1 MSKTILVTGATGN
14 VGREVIHFLR
24 ERGAE
29 VRAAVISE
37 EEAARLPLGV
47 PWVLFDFGDQSTYPA
62 AFEDV
67 DKMFLMRPPQISD
80 IDTYIKPAIE
90 YAGRAGVT
98 QIVFLS
104 LLGAEKNPVVPHYK
118 VEQILLAGDT
128 PYTLLRCGFF
138 MQNLSTTHAADIRE
152 HDDLFI
158 PAGKGKTA
166 FIDARDI
173 GEVAAV
179 TLTEQGHNNKAYPLT
194 GSEAFDY
201 YEVADMMTPI
211 LGRRISYSSPS
222 PVRFAYREWR
232 QGTPLAF
239 VGVMTAIYMTTRFG
253 MADSITQDVPQLLG
267 RAPRTLEQFIID
279 HNEVWQPQ
287 TAESHLI

>member
-1 MSKTILVTGATGN
+1 MNESKTILVTGATGN
-14 VGREVIHFLR
+14 VGSEVIRFLL
-24 ERGAE
+24 ERGAD
-29 VRAAVISE
+29 VRAAVFSE
-37 EEAARLPLGV
+37 EEAARLPQGL

-62 AFEDV
+62 AFEGV
-67 DKMFLMRPPQISD
+67 GKLFLMRPPQISD
-80 IDTYIKPAIE
+80 IDGMIKPAID
-90 YAGRAGVT
+90 YAGQVGVQ

-118 VEQILLAGDT
+118 VEQILLEGET

-152 HDDLFI
+152 RNDLFI

-179 TLTEQGHNNKAYPLT
+179 ALTEPGHENSAYPLT

-201 YEVADMMTPI
+201 YEVAEMMTEI
-211 LGRRISYSSPS
+211 LGRPIRYSSPS
-222 PVRFAYREWR
+222 SVRFAAKEWR
-232 QGTPLAF
+232 GGTPLPF
-239 VGVMTAIYMTTRFG
+239 VGVMTAIYMTTRMG
-253 MADSITQDVPQLLG
+253 MADTITDDVPRLLG
-267 RAPRTLEQFIID
+267 RPPRTLEQFIKD
-279 HNEVWQPQ
+279 NADVWQPE
-287 TAESHLI
+287 TAAAS